1 MTIINEKEL
10 VIFAIIIILNIKV
23 MVIKINLSLDEY
35 LNKIKPYLKNIIT
48 DPQNSN
54 TQKIQLTVAIYFISS
69 KVAK

>member
-35 LNKIKPYLKNIIT
+35 LDKIKPYLKNIIT

-54 TQKIQLTVAIYFISS
+54 T
-69 KVAK
+69 